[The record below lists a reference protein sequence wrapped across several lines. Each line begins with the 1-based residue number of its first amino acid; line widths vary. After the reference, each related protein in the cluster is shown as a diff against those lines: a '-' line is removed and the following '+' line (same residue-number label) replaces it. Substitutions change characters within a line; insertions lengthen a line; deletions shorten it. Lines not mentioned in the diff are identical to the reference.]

1 MKAATGQQAGMNQQK
16 FEALFSKYR
25 EVVYKT
31 AYSMTGRK
39 QEAMDIQQTIFLRL
53 IDNGETLESVP
64 NPKAYLCRAAMNE
77 ARQRFRSRRR
87 QKYSDDDV
95 ERFIDPSSDRSRGEE
110 DMRQRPLEALA
121 RMEPE
126 HSEMLILWSVH
137 GYTDKD
143 SICSNNSMSF
153 TIT

>member
-31 AYSMTGRK
+31 AYSLTGRK
-39 QEAMDIQQTIFLRL
+39 QEALDIQQTIFLRL
-53 IDNGETLESVP
+53 IDNGETLESAP

-77 ARQRFRSRRR
+77 ARQRFRTRTRH
-87 QKYSDDDV
+87 QHTDDDV
-95 ERFIDPSSDRSRGEE
+95 ERFADPSSDRSRGQT
-110 DMRQRPLEALA
+110 DMQERLLEALT

-126 HSEMLILWSVH
+126 HSEMLILW
-137 GYTDKD
+137 
-143 SICSNNSMSF
+143 
-153 TIT
+153 